1 MCSLFTDAQIRQVS
15 KLPNLGD
22 DVALETERVT
32 WPLETE
38 RVTWQWSL
46 GNLGDVAVV
55 RRSPEISHRR
65 VGVHTGNGRAGVTVG
80 DLGPRGTSRDLGPKN
95 RELGSEVEITEI
107 RTQISRL
114 REVGRGRSR
123 LAGGRRSRRD
133 LGPQIWAQSPYHVGG
148 HTPVPFGHHRHITSR
163 DHTLCI
169 PLTDYRITV
178 IHLVVPLAEPLV
190 VTHAL
195 IKREGST
202 PYTYCTQPRTHAA
215 PFSLSG
221 P

>member
-1 MCSLFTDAQIRQVS
+1 M
-15 KLPNLGD
+15 
-22 DVALETERVT
+22 
-32 WPLETE
+32 
-38 RVTWQWSL
+38 
-46 GNLGDVAVV
+46 AVV

-65 VGVHTGNGRAGVTVG
+65 VGVHSGNGRAGVTVG

-148 HTPVPFGHHRHITSR
+148 HTPVPFGHFRHITSSLPPVKVVLER
-163 DHTLCI
+163 GVVHI
-169 PLTDYRITV
+169 VRVRI
-178 IHLVVPLAEPLV
+178 IHVTVVPKV
-190 VTHAL
+190 NCKMTHTRRGAPRGRRL
-195 IKREGST
+195 HR
-202 PYTYCTQPRTHAA
+202 PYPSPH
-215 PFSLSG
+215 
-221 P
+221 

>member
-1 MCSLFTDAQIRQVS
+1 M
-15 KLPNLGD
+15 
-22 DVALETERVT
+22 
-32 WPLETE
+32 
-38 RVTWQWSL
+38 
-46 GNLGDVAVV
+46 V

-95 RELGSEVEITEI
+95 RELGSEVEITGI

-148 HTPVPFGHHRHITSR
+148 HTPVPFGHHRHITLIVPVMSWVFKACEWQCGGTVQLVHKE
-163 DHTLCI
+163 HTNEDAVKARH
-169 PLTDYRITV
+169 LTI
-178 IHLVVPLAEPLV
+178 VP
-190 VTHAL
+190 
-195 IKREGST
+195 
-202 PYTYCTQPRTHAA
+202 C
-215 PFSLSG
+215 
-221 P
+221 